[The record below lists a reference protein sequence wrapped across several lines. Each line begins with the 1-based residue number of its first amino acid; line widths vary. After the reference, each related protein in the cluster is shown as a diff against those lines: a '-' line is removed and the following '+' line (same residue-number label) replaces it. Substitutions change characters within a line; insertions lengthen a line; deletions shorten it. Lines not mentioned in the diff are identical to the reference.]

1 MEIFSRAHAVKFSS
15 GDNPITTIEFKENR
29 GINLLKLETGS
40 KYERSVHSFN
50 LPVLVG
56 GRNSSGKTSLLR
68 SIELVTNML
77 QESRITRSQSEEVWS
92 KLKSMNVSYFSITF
106 SAEIGSPLP
115 NSGTVIESLTEVE
128 MNSEESDC
136 QLKWRDGIQIRN
148 PQIELI
154 FSQKVMYPRYGQFK
168 RTNKSEIEPYK
179 RTISKHRIEKLIEKW
194 TLEIEQMEQLPK
206 LQNNRMLTDTKQK
219 LSNYVSSEI
228 QFQDSV
234 LIDINRTG
242 VEKELEPMIKVVPE
256 VVKKYQRLSQS
267 PELLRAEFDNS
278 SINEWFSIMFGP
290 AKNVIEQDSRG
301 RWNMTMWAPEF
312 LETMQEPYTGI
323 ETTPGWFRYEGNWAT
338 KKDAIEFV
346 TEAALNDVVSWST
359 GLPQPKSFVND
370 SQGLSWKSFDHYH
383 HPSMDY
389 EKGKGV
395 RLPPTLSVAL
405 RNPVIAKIICSG
417 WRGKELNFQVDV
429 LTRMNTFT
437 PIEKITSEYLTSGQR
452 QVLALIIGTRKA
464 KSGSLILIDEPE
476 LSLHVDWQSALVE
489 QLHARLTTS
498 QLVIATHSPD
508 ITMNHLHLCNV
519 LSTSSEGGDL

>member
-1 MEIFSRAHAVKFSS
+1 
-15 GDNPITTIEFKENR
+15 
-29 GINLLKLETGS
+29 
-40 KYERSVHSFN
+40 
-50 LPVLVG
+50 
-56 GRNSSGKTSLLR
+56 
-68 SIELVTNML
+68 ML
-77 QESRITRSQSEEVWS
+77 QENHITRSQSEEVWS
-92 KLKSMNVSYFSITF
+92 QLKSMNVSYFSITF
-106 SAEIGSPLP
+106 SAEIGSVIRW
-115 NSGTVIESLTEVE
+115 NGTFIESLTEVE

-136 QLKWRDGIQIRN
+136 QLKWRDGIQVRLH
-148 PQIELI
+148 PALDTI

-168 RTNKSEIEPYK
+168 RSKKSEIEPYK
-179 RTISKHRIEKLIEKW
+179 KTISKHRIEKFIEKCSADFD
-194 TLEIEQMEQLPK
+194 QMENVEP
-206 LQNNRMLTDTKQK
+206 LQKSHHNLVRTDLNQK

-228 QFQDSV
+228 QFQNSI

-256 VVKKYQRLSQS
+256 VVEKYQLLSQS
-267 PELLRAEFDNS
+267 PELLRLEFDNFS
-278 SINEWFSIMFGP
+278 LNEWFSIMFGP
-290 AKNVIEQDSRG
+290 AKNVIEEDSNG

-312 LETMQEPYTGI
+312 LEAMQEPYTGT

-359 GLPQPKSFVND
+359 GLPQPKSFVDD
-370 SQGLSWKSFDHYH
+370 SQGLVWKEFKFH

-395 RLPPTLSVAL
+395 RFPPTLSVAL

-417 WRGKELNFQVDV
+417 WNGKELNFQVDV

-437 PIEKITSEYLTSGQR
+437 SIEKITSEYLTSGQR

-476 LSLHVDWQSALVE
+476 ISLHVDWQSALVE

-498 QLVIATHSPD
+498 PLVIATHSPD

-519 LSTSSEGGDL
+519 LSTNDDGGDL